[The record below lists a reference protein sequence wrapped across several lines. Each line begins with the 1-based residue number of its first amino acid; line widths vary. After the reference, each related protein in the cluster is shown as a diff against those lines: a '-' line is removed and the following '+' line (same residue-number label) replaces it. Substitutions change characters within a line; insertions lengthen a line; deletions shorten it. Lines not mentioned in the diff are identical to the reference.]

1 MSKLEGRGREAGGD
15 CFCSPKTGLNQF
27 LGEEE
32 GEASLIENSR
42 GLELGCRPCAVI
54 RTGVPFLP
62 GICGHKLLKLS
73 PQLGPLASLGP
84 AASVHLPLLWG
95 LFDS

>member
-1 MSKLEGRGREAGGD
+1 MSKLEGRGGEAGGD

-42 GLELGCRPCAVI
+42 GLELGVQAVCSE
-54 RTGVPFLP
+54 RAGVPFLP

-84 AASVHLPLLWG
+84 SVRLPLLWG
-95 LFDS
+95 LFGS

>member
-1 MSKLEGRGREAGGD
+1 MSKLEGRGGGAGGD

-54 RTGVPFLP
+54 GLVCPS
-62 GICGHKLLKLS
+62 C
-73 PQLGPLASLGP
+73 LASAGI
-84 AASVHLPLLWG
+84 SY
-95 LFDS
+95 